1 MTRPGELPGVVG
13 IKSPNNDFSTV
24 DVSKES
30 VFWCSTA
37 GNDRAAQGQISS
49 VSRPLHRLQ
58 SFCNAA
64 LQNKGLP
71 ALERPQVRQN
81 VTSITGRR
89 WPGRATTPVTIAL
102 MTHALPSSSRAA
114 DIKTIGLVGLAHGT
128 SHFFHMLLPPLF
140 AVFAAE
146 FHLSFAALGMLV
158 TVFFA
163 ISGVGQALA
172 GFLVDRVGAR
182 PVLYAALLCF
192 AGAALAASQAQ
203 GWAGLMAAAAL
214 AGLGNAPFH
223 PVDFTILNH
232 RVHASRLGHAF
243 AAHGI
248 SGNLGWAVA
257 PVFLLGL
264 THASGSWRVAYFGAA
279 VLALGVLGL
288 IVWQWRLLDDRGGA
302 AGAPAAR
309 VAAASTGL
317 AFLRLPAVWMCFGFF
332 LATTVALSAVQSFSG
347 PALGQLHS
355 VAASSLA
362 YVVTGYMMAGAAG
375 MVLGGFL
382 AARARARLQL
392 EPTIAACLMA
402 SAALL
407 ALAAWPALP
416 LVLALLCV
424 IAAGLGAG
432 MAGPSRDMMIKQA
445 APPGAT
451 GRVYGAVYSGLDIGF
466 ALGAPLFGAL
476 LDQGRPSAVFL
487 WASLAL
493 ALAVACTGLLRSQ
506 RRAEPAVAP
515 GASA

>member
-1 MTRPGELPGVVG
+1 MATAA
-13 IKSPNNDFSTV
+13 ST
-24 DVSKES
+24 
-30 VFWCSTA
+30 
-37 GNDRAAQGQISS
+37 
-49 VSRPLHRLQ
+49 
-58 SFCNAA
+58 
-64 LQNKGLP
+64 
-71 ALERPQVRQN
+71 
-81 VTSITGRR
+81 
-89 WPGRATTPVTIAL
+89 
-102 MTHALPSSSRAA
+102 SSRAS

-163 ISGVGQALA
+163 ISGIGQALA

-182 PVLYAALLCF
+182 PVLCAALLCF
-192 AGAALAASQAQ
+192 AGAAVVASQAQ
-203 GWAGLMAAAAL
+203 GLAGLMAAAAL

-248 SGNLGWAVA
+248 SGNLGWAFA

-264 THASGSWRVAYFGAA
+264 TQATGSWRVAILGAA
-279 VLALGVLGL
+279 ALALGVLAL
-288 IVWQWRLLDDRGGA
+288 VVSQWRLLDDRSGSPVQ
-302 AGAPAAR
+302 PAAR
-309 VAAASTGL
+309 SAAADTSLG
-317 AFLRLPAVWMCFGFF
+317 FLRLPAVWMCFAFF

-347 PALGQLHS
+347 PALGQIHG
-355 VAASSLA
+355 VAASTLA
-362 YVVTGYMMAGAAG
+362 YVVTGYMVAGALG

-382 AARARARLQL
+382 AARAREQSRL
-392 EPTIAACLMA
+392 EPAIAACLLA
-402 SAALL
+402 SAVAL
-407 ALAAWPALP
+407 ALAASSLLP
-416 LVLALLCV
+416 LALALACV

-451 GRVYGAVYSGLDIGF
+451 GRVYGMVYSGLDIGF

-476 LDQGRPSAVFL
+476 LDRQQPSAVFIG
-487 WASLAL
+487 AALAL
-493 ALAVACTGLLRSQ
+493 VLAVACTGLLRSQ
-506 RRAEPAVAP
+506 RRLLAPAVAP
-515 GASA
+515 GAGA